1 MIEQIGIDTA
11 KQAFAELPAN
21 LKAALIK
28 TINSVVPDVRELA
41 IERITG
47 QVSLTKAYVKGR
59 LYVSQRANNTDPT
72 AVISGRVRSTQLRR
86 YQGTQLYTAA
96 KLPGKRRLAGTSV
109 QVKAGKGSTVLKHT
123 WLIKLKHGD
132 TDARA
137 GLTMGIAERTGK
149 GRNDYKI
156 LYGPSVDQVW
166 RGVKDEITPE
176 VEAKL
181 EDEWRRQMRELI

>member
-1 MIEQIGIDTA
+1 MIEQVGIDEA

-21 LKAALIK
+21 LKAAMIK
-28 TINSVVPDVRELA
+28 TINAVVPNVRELA

-47 QVSLTKAYVKGR
+47 QVALTKAYVKGR

-86 YQGTQLYTAA
+86 YQGTQLYTTA
-96 KLPGKRRLAGTSV
+96 KLPGKKRLAGTSV
-109 QVKAGKGSTVLKHT
+109 KVKTGKAPSVLKHT
-123 WLIKLKHGD
+123 WIIKLKHGE
-132 TDARA
+132 TDATA

-149 GRNDYKI
+149 GRNAYKI

-166 RGVKDEITPE
+166 RGVKDEITPD
-176 VEAKL
+176 VELMLA
-181 EDEWRRQMRELI
+181 DEWRRQMRGLV